1 MTNIAVPRA
10 VASITGARPRTH
22 QAPKPSAIM
31 TPPRTTTIHGSGDS
45 ASPKK
50 RSESTDANSRMERLE
65 LGGDRGHERDRRRD
79 PFHPG
84 RDRRELPADV
94 RGVLTGGHV
103 QMAGELGRGL
113 TEEFVN
119 QVAHRLEVGG
129 EVV

>member
-10 VASITGARPRTH
+10 VASISGARPRTH
-22 QAPKPSAIM
+22 QAPTPSAIM
-31 TPPRTTTIHGSGDS
+31 TPPRTRRIHGSADS

-50 RSESTDANSRMERLE
+50 GSESTDANSRVDRLE
-65 LGGDRGHERDRRRD
+65 LGGDRGHERDQRRD

-103 QMAGELGRGL
+103 QIAGELGRGPMD
-113 TEEFVN
+113 EFVN
-119 QVAHRLEVGG
+119 
-129 EVV
+129 